1 MTTTAIQESV
11 ARRDPIV
18 VATADAEAVRSDI
31 VRTVLRDASG
41 VAVAVAAAPTLTFHD
56 ILSQV
61 ARGFGPSAD
70 ANADADR
77 IEDPLELAISHD
89 DLLAVIMRSL
99 DLAPGRRAIV
109 VIADA
114 HLLHRAVLA
123 RIPAFFGL
131 AADGRSLTVVLVGDR
146 ALDETLRRP
155 ELQSLAA
162 RVSPRR
168 TGGGLAVGDAT
179 HSAAATGASASPS
192 PPIVSVRV
200 RNLVLIATVAM
211 LAIIAA
217 VLSARKLAERS
228 ASPTAAG
235 RSAPAPIPAAARRP
249 SSSSPGLSS
258 APGARLNAAEVDAR
272 LEALHDAAERRAT
285 ELAARGDV
293 TALLALRE
301 QTQRDYESIGANRPD
316 FLEVLMAELD
326 VVLERGRAERV
337 RLDGAAYRRDPR

>member
-168 TGGGLAVGDAT
+168 TGGLAVGDAT

-192 PPIVSVRV
+192 PPIVSVRA

-228 ASPTAAG
+228 ASPTLAG

-249 SSSSPGLSS
+249 SSSSPGSSS

-301 QTQRDYESIGANRPD
+301 QTRRDYESIGANRPD

>member
-168 TGGGLAVGDAT
+168 TGGLAVGDAT

-192 PPIVSVRV
+192 PPIVSVRA

-228 ASPTAAG
+228 ASPTVAG

-285 ELAARGDV
+285 ELAARGDI

-301 QTQRDYESIGANRPD
+301 QTRRYYESIGANRPD

>member
-109 VIADA
+109 VIAEA

-168 TGGGLAVGDAT
+168 TGGLAVGDAT

-272 LEALHDAAERRAT
+272 LQALHDAAERRAT

-301 QTQRDYESIGANRPD
+301 QTRRDYESIGANRPD